1 MATAG
6 ITKQVLQETFKKSGP
21 DGIRILFSESVNGKA
36 RITTNKKIL
45 EKIYKLF
52 WNALKFCTLDTN
64 ELNQF

>member
-52 WNALKFCTLDTN
+52 
-64 ELNQF
+64 